1 MKNNLLIL
9 TFLVS
14 NFFGFTQETDKNIR
28 QGKHYTSI
36 RSYKE
41 LYGDNFTKN
50 DSLKFII
57 QENDT
62 LVPLPK
68 DHKRPNGVS
77 VPYEARDSTF
87 LEIYKDIV
95 YKKFSKDSSK
105 KRKIYMKLWKAPI
118 KIYFGKSVD
127 ERYIKIIKR
136 LTTSISKEVDSLDIS
151 IVNEVEKSNY
161 IIYQINENNK
171 YKYSKNLP
179 KNKYIDYYSYWKKSV
194 IYDTK
199 LEINT
204 TKYKNK
210 VVNVNYLIQS
220 FIKSLGHFNT
230 TDKVPSKSVF
240 FKSNS
245 GKKRFTKEDLEILK
259 YHYSYGICKFTD
271 LEKFEEAHNKAK
283 ETFSKTGRYPKFI
296 NK

>member
-1 MKNNLLIL
+1 MKRVVSIIFLLL
-9 TFLVS
+9 FTFSFSQEKKS
-14 NFFGFTQETDKNIR
+14 NPR
-28 QGKHYTSI
+28 QAKKYITISN
-36 RSYKE
+36 YKKE
-41 LYGDNFTKN
+41 FDENFVINKST
-50 DSLKFII
+50 KFII
-57 QENDT
+57 RKNDT
-62 LVPLPK
+62 LILLPDYNK
-68 DHKRPNGVS
+68 SNRVS
-77 VPYEARDSTF
+77 VPYEPKDSIF

-95 YKKFSKDSSK
+95 YKKYSKDSME
-105 KRKIYMKLWKAPI
+105 KRKLYMRLWKAPI
-118 KIYFGKSVD
+118 KIYFSKSVD

-136 LTTSISKEVDSLDIS
+136 LASSISKEVDSLDIS
-151 IVNEVEKSNY
+151 VVIDLEKSNY
-161 IIYQINENNK
+161 IVYQVNENNK

-179 KNKYIDYYSYWKKSV
+179 KNKYIDYYNYWKKSI

-204 TKYKNK
+204 SKYKNK

-230 TDKVPSKSVF
+230 TDKVPCKSVF
-240 FKSNS
+240 SQCNS

-271 LEKFEEAHNKAK
+271 LEKFEEAHMRAK
-283 ETFSKTGRYPKFI
+283 ETFLKTGRYPQFI